1 MFLKILTKN
10 NQVQQFNIHKAT
22 PPSSPHKHT
31 HTHIHTHTPD
41 SFTTQQDNQGLFRK
55 INKYMNKKKHN
66 YNGGN
71 E

>member
-10 NQVQQFNIHKAT
+10 NQTVQHTQSNTTLF
-22 PPSSPHKHT
+22 PPQ
-31 HTHIHTHTPD
+31 THIHTHTPD

-66 YNGGN
+66 YNGVN